1 MSMRGAVA
9 LGISLILL
17 ATAAG
22 PAAASTGGAAAATG
36 VHAAAGEVRLTVT
49 TEGAIGGLQPVI
61 GSLTAEPLLDGQQL
75 TLAEAATPPEP
86 SGTEGGS
93 AGTASVGQVLS
104 LEGVTARTDRVEDG
118 NLSAT
123 AGIDG
128 AAVRLFGL
136 DVLDVGEVR
145 TEAITHPDR
154 EPTATAH
161 VEHLEVFGTPVTV
174 RAGEPLERSLELSTD
189 QVLDALADLVPGLSA
204 VTGFAARVAGAGG
217 RVDVR
222 LSSDE
227 HADEA
232 TGTASAVGLN
242 ALVHL
247 SLDLRLCLP
256 ELRGDG
262 CVGEV
267 RIQTDARVL
276 DTQLGHSRV
285 QRPDALER
293 PLGGHAVPLAVLA
306 SLLAAVVVY
315 VGYRRRGALRRA

>member
-9 LGISLILL
+9 IVLILL
-17 ATAAG
+17 ATPG
-22 PAAASTGGAAAATG
+22 PAAGSTGGAAAATG
-36 VHAAAGEVRLTVT
+36 VHAAAGEVGLTVT

-61 GSLTAEPLLDGQQL
+61 DSLTAQPILDGQQL
-75 TLAEAATPPEP
+75 TLAEASTPPEP
-86 SGTEGGS
+86 SGTDGGS
-93 AGTASVGQVLS
+93 VGPASVGQVLS

-154 EPTATAH
+154 EPAATAH

-204 VTGFAARVAGAGG
+204 VTGFAGRVAGAGG

-227 HADEA
+227 HTDEA

-262 CVGEV
+262 CVGQV
-267 RIQTDARVL
+267 RIQTDATVL
-276 DTQLGHSRV
+276 DAQLGHSSV